1 VTPPI
6 WLAATVVS
14 ALVVVA
20 LAPLGR
26 TLTARV
32 GATLLVWLAW
42 SQFAYLPP
50 WPPAFPPRQA
60 VAWILAAVAV
70 LAWRVARRAAT
81 GLRRSLPRLDAAAA
95 ALAVFGLVVAW
106 WFLPWRGDADHVLT
120 RMMLGWDH
128 SGHFGMVEQ
137 LRTPQAAAVSSFAG
151 YPRGYHALVASLMEL
166 GSGAPAGLDSE
177 LVAYA
182 YAALAVMAASL
193 VLLAAFVLRA
203 PVFRR
208 RGVLAVPAV
217 ALLVTLYLQLD
228 DASQVPYYGFGNFLE
243 AAAFAGAACLLPL
256 DWGRRAD
263 AWRWFLFGS
272 AAAGI
277 VGTWPLL
284 LAFLVPVPVAVW
296 LARRTEPGVIR
307 RLALTAPAGVLPVV
321 FAFLAQPPA
330 AQAAVAGAGLSP
342 TLLEAIDHFLLLD
355 GAILTDSLSWPIM
368 FALSGLA
375 APLALLLVG
384 RRRPPDVSARRA
396 AALWPVP
403 LASLAMALG
412 MVGYEHLRLGI
423 PRYYGMKVLCAT
435 TLSAGAVG
443 LVAGAELLA
452 VALAPL
458 TRRAW
463 AGIAAVLAAVLLL
476 CAGAPAAVGPLPAS
490 PGGAVRALLASGIPD
505 NRQSLAEAIRASC
518 TAIAGQPGE
527 YYLLVAGANHG
538 DLVRANVWL
547 ITCGLDWGS
556 ADHSPVLRQLLPD
569 QTQTLAR
576 TVTDPPTDARAILAA
591 RPQARV
597 VVSSTLAPLVRMG
610 LPGDDQQRVVTY

>member
-1 VTPPI
+1 VTPPS

-14 ALVVVA
+14 SLIFVA

-32 GATLLVWLAW
+32 GATLLMWLAW
-42 SQFAYLPP
+42 SQFAYLVG
-50 WPPAFPPRQA
+50 WPDGFPPRQA
-60 VAWILAAVAV
+60 VAWMLAAVAA
-70 LAWRVARRAAT
+70 LAWRLARPGAS
-81 GLRRSLPRLDAAAA
+81 GLRRSLPRLDAAGA

-137 LRTPQAAAVSSFAG
+137 LRAPQAAAVSSFAG

-166 GSGAPAGLDSE
+166 GSGAPTGLDSE
-177 LVAYA
+177 LVAYT

-193 VLLAAFVLRA
+193 VLLAAFVLQA

-256 DWGRRAD
+256 VWTRRSD
-263 AWRWFLFGS
+263 ARRWFLVGS

-296 LARRTEPGVIR
+296 LARRGEPCVLR
-307 RLALTAPAGVLPVV
+307 RLGTTAPAAVLPMLL
-321 FAFLAQPPA
+321 AFLAQPPA
-330 AQAAVAGAGLSP
+330 AQAAVAGAGPSP

-355 GAILTDSLSWPIM
+355 GAILTDSLSWPIV

-375 APLALLLVG
+375 APLALLVVG
-384 RRRPPDVSARRA
+384 RRRPLGPSARRA

-458 TRRAW
+458 TRRVW
-463 AGIAAVLAAVLLL
+463 VGVAAVLAAVLLL
-476 CAGAPAAVGPLPAS
+476 CAGGPVAIGPLRAS
-490 PGGAVRALLASGIPD
+490 PGGAVRALLESGAPD
-505 NRQSLAEAIRASC
+505 HRQPLAEAVRTAC
-518 TAIAGQPGE
+518 KAIAGRPGE

-556 ADHSPVLRQLLPD
+556 VDHSPVLRQLLPD
-569 QTQTLAR
+569 QTEELAR
-576 TVTDPPTDARAILAA
+576 TVTDPPSDARAILAA
-591 RPQARV
+591 RPRARV
-597 VVSSTLAPLVRMG
+597 VVSSALAPLVRMG
-610 LPGDDQQRVVTY
+610 LSKDDQQRVATY

>member
-1 VTPPI
+1 VTPPL

-14 ALVVVA
+14 ALVVLA

-26 TLTARV
+26 TLTGRV
-32 GATLLVWLAW
+32 GATLLVWTAW
-42 SQFAYLPP
+42 SQFAYVLP
-50 WPPAFPPRQA
+50 WPAGLPPRQV
-60 VAWILAAVAV
+60 VAWVVAAVAV
-70 LAWRVARRAAT
+70 VGGRVARRGAS
-81 GLRRSLPRLDAAAA
+81 LRGALPRPDAAGA
-95 ALAVFGLVVAW
+95 ALVMFGLVVAW

-137 LRTPQAAAVSSFAG
+137 LRAPQAAAAASFAG

-166 GSGAPAGLDSE
+166 GAGAPAGLDPE
-177 LVAYA
+177 LMAYL

-193 VLLAAFVLRA
+193 LLLAAFVLDA

-208 RGVLAVPAV
+208 RTVLLVPAV

-256 DWGRRAD
+256 AWSRRD
-263 AWRWFLFGS
+263 DLPRWFLFGS

-296 LARRTEPGVIR
+296 LARRAEPGALR
-307 RLALTAPAGVLPVV
+307 RLARTAPIGAGPVLL
-321 FAFLAQPPA
+321 AFLAQPPA
-330 AQAAVAGAGLSP
+330 AQAAVAGAGPSP
-342 TLLEAIDHFLLLD
+342 TLFEAIDHFLLLD
-355 GAILTDSLSWPIM
+355 GAILTDSLSWPIV

-375 APLALLLVG
+375 APLALLLLG
-384 RRRPPDVSARRA
+384 RRRPLGASARRA

-403 LASLAMALG
+403 LVSLAMALG

-435 TLSAGAVG
+435 TLAAGSVG
-443 LVAGAELLA
+443 LVAAAELL
-452 VALAPL
+452 VVVLAPL
-458 TRRAW
+458 GRRTW
-463 AGIAAVLAAVLLL
+463 AAIAAGLAAVLLL
-476 CAGAPAAVGPLPAS
+476 CAGAPVAMGPIPAS
-490 PGGAVRALLASGIPD
+490 PGGAVRATLASDVPD
-505 NRQSLAEAIRASC
+505 RRRPLAEAIRASC
-518 TAIAGQPGE
+518 EAVAGRPGE
-527 YYLLVAGANHG
+527 YYLLVPGANHG

-556 ADHSPVLRQLLPD
+556 VDHSPVLRQLIPD
-569 QTQTLAR
+569 QTEELAH
-576 TVTDPPTDARAILAA
+576 TVTDAPTDARAILRERPAA
-591 RPQARV
+591 RVLVPAAE
-597 VVSSTLAPLVRMG
+597 APLVRMG
-610 LPGDDQQRVVTY
+610 LSKDEQERVLTY